1 MADDPALAR
10 VCKLY
15 SELQPEGVDLT
26 IDQLRQNY
34 EVVCAHADAPS
45 DMVVERVDAGGVPAL
60 WVSAPGT
67 SRDRTVVWFHSGG
80 YLIGSAEGYAPMG
93 YAISKAADARV
104 LVVDYRLAPE
114 HAFPAPVEDAVA
126 ASRWALTELDRE
138 GSCVIAG
145 DSAGGGLTMATLVS
159 LRDGGGPLPAAAVCL
174 SGLLDLAS
182 TGDSIDE
189 RAAVDPVGSRET
201 FDMIAQAYLQGR
213 CAPTEPLASP
223 LYAELAGLPPLL
235 LMVGTRDV
243 LRDDSVRMAQRY
255 QDAGNEARLVVEDGM
270 VHIWPLFHRI
280 LPAGQ
285 AGVDTIG
292 AWVRAHTTDR

>member
-1 MADDPALAR
+1 MSVAHNAALEH

-15 SELQPEGVDLT
+15 TELQPEGVELT
-26 IDQLRQNY
+26 MDQLRANY
-34 EVVCAHADAPS
+34 EVVCAHADAPA
-45 DMVVERVDAGGVPAL
+45 DMLVERVDAGGVPAL

-67 SRDRTVVWFHSGG
+67 SSDRTVVWFHSGG

-93 YAISKAADARV
+93 YAVSKAADARV

-114 HAFPAPVEDAVA
+114 HAWPAPVEDAVA
-126 ASRWALTELDRE
+126 ASRWAIAKAGP

-145 DSAGGGLTMATLVS
+145 DSAGGGLTMAVLVS

-182 TGDSIDE
+182 TGDSIDTN
-189 RAAVDPVGSRET
+189 AAVDPVGSRET
-201 FDMIAQAYLQGR
+201 FDMIAQAYLQGA
-213 CAPTEPLASP
+213 CEPTEPLASP
-223 LYAELAGLPPLL
+223 IYAELAGLPPLL

-243 LRDDSVRMAQRY
+243 LQDDSVRMAQRY
-255 QDAGNEARLVVEDGM
+255 QDAGNEAKLVVEEGM

-280 LPAGQ
+280 LAEGQ

-292 AWVRAHTTDR
+292 AWVRAHT